1 MNFSTDWFSQNI
13 PNFELGM
20 DELRKYKT
28 TPYTFLEIGVFEG
41 RSTCWLLENGLGD
54 KGTIYCVDPFYGVKG
69 FYIDENLQNIFR
81 QNTEA
86 VRKPQQTINLFRTT
100 SYDALAEFIY
110 DMTIKFDFIYVDG
123 AHDARST
130 LTDLCMSWG
139 LLKKHGIMIIDD
151 YEWEH
156 GATEQEKPKLAIDC
170 FLKTFEGKYQLLFKN
185 YQVGIQRL

>member
-1 MNFSTDWFSQNI
+1 M
-13 PNFELGM
+13 
-20 DELRKYKT
+20 
-28 TPYTFLEIGVFEG
+28 
-41 RSTCWLLENGLGD
+41 
-54 KGTIYCVDPFYGVKG
+54 
-69 FYIDENLQNIFR
+69 
-81 QNTEA
+81 
-86 VRKPQQTINLFRTT
+86 LFR
-100 SYDALAEFIY
+100 S
-110 DMTIKFDFIYVDG
+110 IKFDFIYVDG

-151 YEWEH
+151 YEWQH